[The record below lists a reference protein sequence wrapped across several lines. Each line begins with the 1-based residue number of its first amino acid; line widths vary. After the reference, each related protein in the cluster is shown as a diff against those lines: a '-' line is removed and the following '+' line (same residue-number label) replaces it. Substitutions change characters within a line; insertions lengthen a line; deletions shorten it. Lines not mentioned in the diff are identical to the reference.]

1 MALNNNVKIGLY
13 NLDIPLNERKDKV
26 IVYNSIKYASAKTNI
41 SHTTLK
47 RIIANKTPIYIESLN
62 GNFAIRHIK

>member
-1 MALNNNVKIGLY
+1 MALNNSVKIGLY
-13 NLDIPLNERKDKV
+13 NLDIPLKERKNKV

-47 RIIANKTPIYIESLN
+47 RIITNKTSVFIKSLN
-62 GNFAIRHIK
+62 GNFVIRHIK